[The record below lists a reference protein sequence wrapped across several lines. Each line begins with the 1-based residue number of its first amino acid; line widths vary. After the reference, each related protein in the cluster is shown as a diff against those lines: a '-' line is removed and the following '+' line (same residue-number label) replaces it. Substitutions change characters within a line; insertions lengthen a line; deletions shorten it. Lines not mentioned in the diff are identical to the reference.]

1 MENKDLKLCVDTITK
16 NKTAI
21 EKALFKELGITC
33 DIKPKIP
40 GYITKVVEIY
50 DAGNDVD
57 KKMRSNKLLRS
68 VFSEV
73 NLWGKAWME
82 EKTGSIYFNMH
93 VSYRHPIGG
102 SNGIEI
108 GRFKLYSNGKVK
120 RIKY

>member
-1 MENKDLKLCVDTITK
+1 MENKDLKLCVDTINK

-21 EKALFKELGITC
+21 EKAFFKELGITC
-33 DIKPKIP
+33 DIKPKIA
-40 GYITKVVEIY
+40 GNITKVVEIY
-50 DAGNDVD
+50 DASNDVD
-57 KKMRSNKLLRS
+57 KKMRSNKLLRN

-73 NLWGKAWME
+73 NLWGHAWME
-82 EKTGSIYFNMH
+82 EETGSIYFNVQ
-93 VSYRHPIGG
+93 VSYRHPSGG